1 MLIFLKK
8 EKKIQ
13 TSGNSYLSLEALIA
27 DHVSA
32 QKDIMQDE
40 SSETSLQ
47 KDISTEEQVR
57 CLQGEKLCKICMD
70 IAVIFVL
77 CGHLVTCK
85 QCAEAVD
92 KCPMCYTVIMF
103 KQNMF
108 MS

>member
-1 MLIFLKK
+1 M
-8 EKKIQ
+8 
-13 TSGNSYLSLEALIA
+13 
-27 DHVSA
+27 SA

-47 KDISTEEQVR
+47 KDISAEEQVR
-57 CLQGEKLCKICMD
+57 CLQEEKLCKICMD
-70 IAVIFVL
+70 RNIAIVFVP

-103 KQNMF
+103 KQKIF